1 MGFAKKKTSQCNN
14 TVKNWYYLYWHV
26 DLFSAMIIVLGYL
39 VSHREKTS
47 WLMHPLHQLQP
58 CQKIKACVPCCRDIL
73 LHLHPVWPWRD
84 PHKTRQTFSILLSV
98 SVSVFIICYEQ
109 DTADTRVYRNID
121 LEELNLTRS
130 QLFLHN

>member
-73 LHLHPVWPWRD
+73 LHLYPVWPWRD
-84 PHKTRQTFSILLSV
+84 PHKTGTHSPSHCQCQCQCLSFAMSRIRQTRKHIGIL
-98 SVSVFIICYEQ
+98 IW
-109 DTADTRVYRNID
+109 RN
-121 LEELNLTRS
+121 
-130 QLFLHN
+130 